1 MDGIHIVAFAE
12 EEDPG
17 LALFLHRLFTCCLQH
32 PGLGSH
38 ASSVVP
44 RWLRVSGD
52 SQRRSK
58 RQHQQPRAQHRLD
71 RPR

>member
-17 LALFLHRLFTCCLQH
+17 LDPFFPSVGFCCPQH
-32 PGLGSH
+32 LEL
-38 ASSVVP
+38 SSCSSSTVP
-44 RWLRVSGD
+44 RRLRVSGD
-52 SQRRSK
+52 SQRRSE

-71 RPR
+71 